1 MSNMGLELALK
12 QLGIPFARAKV
23 GDRYVLEKLQEKAGA
38 SARKTLVTLFCW
50 IKRPLATVL
59 WRGYKFWRRWCVII

>member
-23 GDRYVLEKLQEKAGA
+23 GDRYVLEMLGKKAGA
-38 SARKTLVTLFCW
+38 SVRKT
-50 IKRPLATVL
+50 PAM
-59 WRGYKFWRRWCVII
+59 